1 MKIALVHDWLTGMRG
16 GEKCLE
22 VLCRHFPDAQVYT
35 LLHTRGTTSPAIER
49 MAIRTSFL
57 QHLPGS
63 RQHYRY
69 LLPLMPMAIERL
81 AIPHDVDLVVSF
93 SHAVAKSVRV
103 PDGVPHVCYCFTP
116 MRYAWHRRSDYFVA
130 SGRVGG
136 RTMAAVKGRI
146 LDWIRDWDQRTA
158 DRVTHFVAISRTIQ
172 SRIEESYGRSSQI
185 IYPPVDTEFYR
196 PHPDI
201 GGRGDF
207 YLCVSAL
214 VPYKRID
221 LAVKACSELGR
232 RLVVIGTGPE
242 AERLRRMAGS
252 TVRLVGWCSDEEIR
266 DRMRGCQ
273 ALLFP
278 GNEDFGI
285 VPVEAQACGTP
296 VIAYRDG
303 GVTETVLEATA
314 DNDGTGWYFDR
325 QAPEDVADAI
335 KRFEMQRDRFSPVLA
350 RTHAKRFSADR
361 YERAI
366 LGFLRVI
373 VGQSDDPPV
382 LAGETGFRDTAPS

>member
-35 LLHTRGTTSPAIER
+35 LLHRHGATSPAIER

-57 QHLPGS
+57 QRVPGA
-63 RQHYRY
+63 RRHYRY
-69 LLPLMPMAIERL
+69 LLPLMPTAVEHL
-81 AIPHDVDLVVSF
+81 AIPDDVDLVVSF

-103 PDGVPHVCYCFTP
+103 PRGVPHVCYCFTP

-130 SGRVGG
+130 SGRFGG
-136 RTMAAVKGRI
+136 KPISAVKGKI
-146 LDWIRDWDQRTA
+146 LDWIRDWDRRTA
-158 DRVTHFVAISRTIQ
+158 DRVTHFIAISQTIQ
-172 SRIEESYGRSSQI
+172 RRIEESYGRSSRI
-185 IYPPVDTEFYR
+185 IYPPVDTDFYTPLPETGER
-196 PHPDI
+196 E
-201 GGRGDF
+201 DF

-221 LAVKACSELGR
+221 LAIQACSKLGR

-242 AERLRRMAGS
+242 ASRLRRMAGPN
-252 TVRLVGWCSDEEIR
+252 VEFVGWRSDEAIR
-266 DRMRGCQ
+266 SHMRRCQ

-285 VPVEAQACGTP
+285 VPLEAQACGSP

-303 GVTETVLEATA
+303 GVTETVIEAMA
-314 DNDGTGWYFDR
+314 ESDGTGWFFDG
-325 QAPEDVADAI
+325 QSPVDVADAMN
-335 KRFEMQRDRFSPVLA
+335 RFESERDRFCPVLA
-350 RTHAKRFSADR
+350 RTNAERFSVKR
-361 YERAI
+361 YETEI
-366 LGFLRVI
+366 LSFLKV
-373 VGQSDDPPV
+373 VGEPSEGPPV
-382 LAGETGFRDTAPS
+382 VTRETGL